1 MALEG
6 LVCWQEPDNQTGPCQ
21 YITKAGGG
29 IDFIAK
35 ATPVVTYPADAYLI
49 ILQDLGLVNGV
60 QCYEYRVQ
68 WEALTSPTTTTTKPP
83 ITFVLTPACAGNGIN
98 GTGTILVNTFGGGNG
113 TYDSVGIG
121 GTYAE
126 AYFAT
131 PTALSG
137 ATSYTYTAKT
147 NGTYFVVLRDSSGG
161 FKVNSTTVSCT
172 NTTTTTSTTSTT
184 STTTSTSTTTTAAP
198 LCNYSGET
206 AIALYGTSTSTTST
220 TSTSTSTT
228 STSTST
234 STTSTSTT
242 TTAAPT
248 STSTSTSTSTT
259 TAAYNFYTATRYNC
273 SDCSADL
280 GTFVISFPLSFY
292 PNPNKWYRPTT
303 PNGYTYKPIAITG
316 TASAESMNTTP
327 YVNCLS
333 ACQITTTST
342 STSTTSTSTTSTSTT
357 TAAPVFVK
365 VYLEEYDL
373 GVYAAPLLDLDL
385 VVNTT
390 PYYYDGNY
398 TQYNPGNTS
407 TNIILKTK
415 DGIASHQWG
424 AHTTASVSL
433 RVYENSIL
441 VLNETNYYRKNEGAV
456 DFTSVINYASGYN
469 YTVSASNQPYATPTE
484 QIYLLEQGEICGVQK
499 TWTAGTVQEVKC
511 DWLEV
516 FDGTPSFGGANHLYN
531 TSAGINVGTQIYNST
546 PGPFGYPYYPPL
558 NATGNYVYHPTYPS
572 GAPTTA
578 KVITLVNG
586 IITAINNISDLP
598 ACGTYVC
605 P

>member
-333 ACQITTTST
+333 ACQLTTTST

-390 PYYYDGNY
+390 SYYYDGNY

-558 NATGNYVYHPTYPS
+558 NATGNYIYYPS